1 MDNMILTI
9 LNELDV
15 IYKDEKVFVK
25 TNLISLIFNL
35 KEWKNDFKDESL
47 FLFRPVDRDVFVR
60 GLNRQL
66 RTLSH

>member
-1 MDNMILTI
+1 MILTI